1 MLSDFL
7 MKKTN
12 QIKKIKQY
20 YFNLNKNL
28 NTEINKSFNYRYNRS
43 NILINNK
50 NI

>member
-1 MLSDFL
+1 

-28 NTEINKSFNYRYNRS
+28 NIEMNESLNYRYNKL
-43 NILINNK
+43 NTLINNK
-50 NI
+50 NV